1 MMSSALPCG
10 TPSTTSNST
19 TSPSSFRPAS
29 KAKAPPIW
37 PSPIS
42 AIFLRAMG
50 MSSSWGGERE
60 TARVLPRNRRTGK
73 AGGLQLYR
81 LLLPSILRSRN
92 EGDNRLRKVGNEQDA
107 VSAERQCPPVERHAG
122 DRGGA
127 VGAGRLDGGAG
138 GLFAL
143 DLGVRFCLCAARHR
157 PGEFPAMPLP
167 GPVGRRRRV

>member
-29 KAKAPPIW
+29 KAKVPPIW
-37 PSPIS
+37 PAPIS

-81 LLLPSILRSRN
+81 LLLPSILRSRD
-92 EGDNRLRKVGNEQDA
+92 EGDKRLAEVGNVQNV
-107 VSAERQCPPVERHAG
+107 VSAQQACQPVQ
-122 DRGGA
+122 
-127 VGAGRLDGGAG
+127 
-138 GLFAL
+138 
-143 DLGVRFCLCAARHR
+143 
-157 PGEFPAMPLP
+157 
-167 GPVGRRRRV
+167 